1 MYVNIRLVKNFMP
14 NRCILN
20 GLTTEAV
27 PKEISNLDALSVQ
40 LIQRAKAFQTVVR
53 LGTRT
58 VKVPTYNSLK
68 ACKGV
73 MFFLPLI
80 TT

>member
-1 MYVNIRLVKNFMP
+1 MKHKETVSLQNLYVCQYCNLRLVKNFMP

-27 PKEISNLDALSVQ
+27 PKEISTLDALSVQ

-53 LGTRT
+53 L
-58 VKVPTYNSLK
+58 VQ
-68 ACKGV
+68 
-73 MFFLPLI
+73 
-80 TT
+80 